1 MICISIAVLSIYMRR
16 KRPRGKLLAIGG
28 NEHSSLDGE
37 NYVQRKNPYFIPDE
51 IFQRFID
58 ELKENSNSR
67 IGIITTTAGE
77 PRRTAESFKEVF
89 HELNCHRIEILDIR
103 TEYEANNEENLRL
116 LEKLDGV
123 IFSGGDQTRIERTL
137 LQTKFNDLLYEKYMN
152 ENFIIAGTSSGAMA
166 MADHMICRGSA
177 MEGFIK
183 GEVELGTGLSFIRNV
198 VIDTHFDARGRF
210 HRLVQAA
217 CKEKVL
223 GIGIAEDTA
232 ALISYED
239 TVRVI
244 GSGVVTIVETDK
256 ISDTNIDDVAEGAPF
271 AVNNLIVH
279 ILSRRH
285 VYRMQNV
292 FEDDTPE
299 QNEVLEA
306 KNNDI

>member
-1 MICISIAVLSIYMRR
+1 MRR

-37 NYVQRKNPYFIPDE
+37 NYVQRRNPNFIPDE
-51 IFQRFID
+51 IFKRFID
-58 ELKENSNSR
+58 ELKEGTNSR
-67 IGIITTTAGE
+67 IGIITTTAGH
-77 PRRTAESFKEVF
+77 PRRTAENFKEVF
-89 HELNCHRIEILDIR
+89 HELNCHRTEILDIR
-103 TEYEANNEENLRL
+103 TEEEANNPANLEL

-137 LQTKFNDLLYEKYMN
+137 LETRFNELLYEKYMN

-166 MADHMICRGSA
+166 MSDYMISRGSA

-183 GEVELGTGLSFIRNV
+183 GEVEIGEGLSLIRNV

-217 CKEKVL
+217 CQEKLL

-232 ALISYED
+232 ALISYEN
-239 TVRVI
+239 TIRVI
-244 GSGVVTIVETDK
+244 GSGVVTIIETDK

-271 AVNNLIVH
+271 AVKNLVIH
-279 ILSRRH
+279 ILSRKQ
-285 VYRMQNV
+285 VYTMKNI
-292 FEDDTPE
+292 FGDDDSEVSNE
-299 QNEVLEA
+299 QDKEEKIEGIEEGRSN
-306 KNNDI
+306 K